1 MGYETLLVEKKD
13 QITTITLNRPES
25 RNAMNPTLH
34 FEMCEALIDV
44 EKDDDC
50 RVLVV
55 TGAGPAFCAGMDLQ
69 EYFFD
74 TEGKPEERLKARK
87 AAYEWMFKRLM
98 VLPKPT
104 IAAVNGWCFGGG
116 FEIVGA
122 CDFAIASTS
131 ATFGLSEVNWGIFP
145 GGGVTWL
152 VTHLLSPRDA
162 KYLVMTGKPITAEE
176 AAKMRLIN
184 SAVAPEKLFAAVLE
198 LAEDFKQKHPAVL
211 AAAKE
216 VFRVDQDLTLEHALL
231 WETAK
236 FEELSLT
243 AKNTWHKGV
252 RQFKQERSFR
262 PGLETYDWKK

>member
-1 MGYETLLVEKKD
+1 MSYQTLLVDKKD

-25 RNAMNPTLH
+25 RNAMSPRLH
-34 FEMCEALIDV
+34 FEMCDALAEV

-50 RVLVV
+50 RVLIV
-55 TGAGPAFCAGMDLQ
+55 TGAGPAFCAGMDLK

-74 TEGKPEERLKARK
+74 TEGKPAERLKARK

-98 VLPKPT
+98 LLPKPT
-104 IAAVNGWCFGGG
+104 IAKVNGWCFGGG

-122 CDFAIASTS
+122 CDFVIASNT

-152 VTHLLSPRDA
+152 MAHMLSPRDA
-162 KYLVMTGKPITAEE
+162 KYLVMTGKTITAQE
-176 AAKMRLIN
+176 AADMRLIN
-184 SAVAPEKLFAAVLE
+184 SAVAPETLNDAVLE
-198 LAEDFKQKHPAVL
+198 LAEEFKKKHPAVL
-211 AAAKE
+211 AACKE

-243 AKNTWHKGV
+243 AQNTWHKGV
-252 RQFKQERSFR
+252 KQFKVDKTFR